1 MLKKIFIY
9 SALFIS
15 SIATAADKGNSIA
28 IVNVEKLKMESK
40 AGKSIAQ
47 QIVDMQNKFQERWNN
62 IKNIS
67 IDIINDNMNDNTNK
81 NIIEKDF
88 EAKKQDL
95 DKQKAVLSKEAFA
108 KKEADFNNKIVEARN
123 ELKKE
128 AGSMEQMQQTASVEF
143 DTIAF
148 EIIKTIVKEN
158 NYQQVFP
165 AGYLIYFDPK
175 SDITSQVMAG
185 LDKQLDTITLK
196 APAAK

>member
-47 QIVDMQNKFQERWNN
+47 QIVDMQNKFQER
-62 IKNIS
+62 ITK
-67 IDIINDNMNDNTNK
+67 
-81 NIIEKDF
+81 IEKDF

-123 ELKKE
+123 EIKKE